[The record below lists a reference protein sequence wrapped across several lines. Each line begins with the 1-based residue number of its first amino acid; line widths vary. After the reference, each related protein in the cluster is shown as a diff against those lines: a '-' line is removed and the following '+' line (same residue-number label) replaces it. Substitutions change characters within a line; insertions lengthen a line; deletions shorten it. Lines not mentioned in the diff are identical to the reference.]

1 MTNIVTDKIYAFLSN
16 DALKDPWIFA
26 FFVIGVMALE
36 GVLLGVLAECLF
48 RILGI
53 EIKKMEH

>member
-1 MTNIVTDKIYAFLSN
+1 MTNIVTDKIYTFLSH

-26 FFVIGVMALE
+26 FLVIGVMVLE

-48 RILGI
+48 KILGI
-53 EIKKMEH
+53 EIKKIKH